1 MSNIDINKF
10 WKPKAGDIVRL
21 AWNASSYIY
30 VPERKATTAVD
41 ILEASYSCMRESF

>member
-30 VPERKATTAVD
+30 VPERKATALD
-41 ILEASYSCMRESF
+41 ILEVSYQLMKKDF